1 MESGFLQGSDH
12 VLKHAKDPKRQVSYH
27 QKNGATNLENENELN
42 GVGLQ
47 LEMPVYNIN
56 S

>member
-1 MESGFLQGSDH
+1 MESGSLQGSDH
-12 VLKHAKDPKRQVSYH
+12 LLIHAKDPKRQVSY

-47 LEMPVYNIN
+47 LEVPVYNIN